1 MCVKNHL
8 TTLPPLPQTL
18 HYLDCSKNDIQFLPP
33 LPHDL
38 IVLDCQENP
47 LETLPEFPLSLTSI
61 TCEMPFDKSRLEIK
75 HMFSETVQ
83 RINEEVRYGM
93 KVLSEESKE
102 RSLRR
107 CKTYKEEIMMKV
119 WHPSRVAMMYAMG
132 YDVED
137 M

>member
-1 MCVKNHL
+1 M
-8 TTLPPLPQTL
+8 Q
-18 HYLDCSKNDIQFLPP
+18 YLDCSKNNIQFLPP

-38 IVLDCQENP
+38 IVLSCEANP
-47 LETLPEFPLSLTSI
+47 LETLPELPLSLTSI

-102 RSLRR
+102 RSLYR
-107 CKTYKEEIMMKV
+107 CKTYKEEIMMKA
-119 WHPSRVAMMYAMG
+119 WRPSRVEMLLEMG